1 MVVVT
6 LVLITANGCAVV
18 NEDLDLESRLAKRGF
33 TSPVVESD
41 GTVGGA
47 GLLKVAF
54 TMAPHQELLDQR
66 VMEAS
71 RLAWTTYDYRFDEVR
86 VTVRR
91 GTATTRRTLSRE
103 ALQAAFGPR
112 PAQLKDRTIAAQETR
127 SDVQLGVGLLAF
139 VMLVTTAV
147 WLLVVFLRRARPSE
161 QRPPPYWRPQPAPAF
176 GGSPALPL
184 AGGSHYHPTA
194 RTQSP
199 PTPRPVLDPETAK
212 ALQRYRL
219 RGALLVSLGPVLLIA
234 AAEIAAVM
242 QARADR
248 LLASG
253 RRVPGTVVEMREGNP
268 TARISPPDKIVVRY
282 EAEDSTRQA
291 TINLDDESPRYRVGQ
306 QVEVVYDPDDPDR
319 VRTSEEDNDPSWAVT
334 IFVYGLVWAPIAIV
348 VGIVRLV
355 RAGRWRR
362 QLERDPRAVIP
373 ELLRRE

>member
-1 MVVVT
+1 MGLALWGALLVRLNPSRVGCEPADVRVHTRGRRWALVVVT
-6 LVLITANGCAVV
+6 LVLMTANGCAVV
-18 NEDLDLESRLAKRGF
+18 NEDLDLESRLARRGF

-47 GLLKVAF
+47 GLLEVAF

-127 SDVQLGVGLLAF
+127 SDVALGVGLLAF

-161 QRPPPYWRPQPAPAF
+161 QRPAPYWRPQPAPAF

-194 RTQSP
+194 RTQPP
-199 PTPRPVLDPETAK
+199 PTPRPVLDP
-212 ALQRYRL
+212 
-219 RGALLVSLGPVLLIA
+219 G
-234 AAEIAAVM
+234 
-242 QARADR
+242 
-248 LLASG
+248 
-253 RRVPGTVVEMREGNP
+253 
-268 TARISPPDKIVVRY
+268 TARRFDATDS
-282 EAEDSTRQA
+282 AECC
-291 TINLDDESPRYRVGQ
+291 LC
-306 QVEVVYDPDDPDR
+306 
-319 VRTSEEDNDPSWAVT
+319 PSARCS
-334 IFVYGLVWAPIAIV
+334 LS
-348 VGIVRLV
+348 R
-355 RAGRWRR
+355 
-362 QLERDPRAVIP
+362 
-373 ELLRRE
+373 